1 MLPIESIVAVLRDTP
16 AIADVKAAIEVA
28 LDEETLIFSEI
39 PDLAYTCEALNEVH
53 RTAHLRAQRLAAAL
67 TLALTLAPPNP
78 NPHEVLTLRDQRRR
92 GTTNQTLEL
101 MSPEAREAAKR
112 TTQAPQ
118 APAQR

>member
-28 LDEETLIFSEI
+28 LTEETLIFSEI

-67 TLALTLAPPNP
+67 TLALTLAPPT
-78 NPHEVLTLRDQRRR
+78 LTLTRCSR
-92 GTTNQTLEL
+92 
-101 MSPEAREAAKR
+101 
-112 TTQAPQ
+112 
-118 APAQR
+118 

>member
-1 MLPIESIVAVLRDTP
+1 MASRSPDPSPDPSP
-16 AIADVKAAIEVA
+16 A
-28 LDEETLIFSEI
+28 
-39 PDLAYTCEALNEVH
+39 
-53 RTAHLRAQRLAAAL
+53 
-67 TLALTLAPPNP
+67 NP

-112 TTQAPQ
+112 VTQAPQ